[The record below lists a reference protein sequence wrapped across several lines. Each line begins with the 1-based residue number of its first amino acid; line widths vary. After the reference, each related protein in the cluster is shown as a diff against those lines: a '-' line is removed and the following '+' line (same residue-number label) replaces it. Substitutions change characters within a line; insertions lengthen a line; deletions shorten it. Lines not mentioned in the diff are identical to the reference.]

1 MSVSLYDYTPFHRN
15 IHGRILYAQ
24 TAEHYTTE
32 EIQHLYSLCRSV
44 YERDYLV
51 DRLYLAS
58 QHNRRGKKKTS
69 ITTTARGRCPA
80 ILTTS
85 ITYQPRILDPFDL
98 KQRTP
103 VIRRTLLFL
112 CFILSVTIKLFTSRR
127 FLNYGFNF

>member
-15 IHGRILYAQ
+15 IHSSILYAQ

-58 QHNRRGKKKTS
+58 QHNRRGKKK
-69 ITTTARGRCPA
+69 R
-80 ILTTS
+80 
-85 ITYQPRILDPFDL
+85 RILL
-98 KQRTP
+98 LQRAAD
-103 VIRRTLLFL
+103 VSRSLL
-112 CFILSVTIKLFTSRR
+112 STSHIST
-127 FLNYGFNF
+127 GTT

>member
-15 IHGRILYAQ
+15 IHSSILYAQ

-58 QHNRRGKKKTS
+58 QHNRRGKKKDEYYYYS
-69 ITTTARGRCPA
+69 ARQMSRDPY
-80 ILTTS
+80 
-85 ITYQPRILDPFDL
+85 YQHHISVPEPR
-98 KQRTP
+98 
-103 VIRRTLLFL
+103 
-112 CFILSVTIKLFTSRR
+112 SV
-127 FLNYGFNF
+127 